1 MDEQSAKI
9 ILIEEDLRKEFR
21 ILEEENKKT
30 DSNSLDNSIVAAV
43 IKERDELKE
52 KYDALVVET
61 TELQENAVQKARDQ
75 LRNTPEPDDNHM
87 IELKQLLDD
96 QQKTI
101 TSLEE
106 EIKRLQSEKLKV
118 SATNNVSQDRV

>member
-1 MDEQSAKI
+1 M
-9 ILIEEDLRKEFR
+9 
-21 ILEEENKKT
+21 
-30 DSNSLDNSIVAAV
+30 
-43 IKERDELKE
+43 
-52 KYDALVVET
+52 VET

-87 IELKQLLDD
+87 IELKQVLDD

-106 EIKRLQSEKLKV
+106 EIKRLQSEKLKF
-118 SATNNVSQDRV
+118 SASNNVSQDRVRNRLIIKKYGI

>member
-1 MDEQSAKI
+1 M
-9 ILIEEDLRKEFR
+9 
-21 ILEEENKKT
+21 
-30 DSNSLDNSIVAAV
+30 
-43 IKERDELKE
+43 KE

-87 IELKQLLDD
+87 IELKQVLDD

-106 EIKRLQSEKLKV
+106 EIKRLQSEKLKF
-118 SATNNVSQDRV
+118 SASNNVSQDRVYKIELTQHIKNLKDYDIEH